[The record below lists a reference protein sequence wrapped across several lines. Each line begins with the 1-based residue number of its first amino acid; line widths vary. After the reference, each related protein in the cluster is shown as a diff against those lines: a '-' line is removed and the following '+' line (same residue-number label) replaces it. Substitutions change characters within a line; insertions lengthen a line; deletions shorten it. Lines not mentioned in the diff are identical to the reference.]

1 MILDEVITDL
11 PTLLRAWEDRA
22 MEGFN
27 LKINRV
33 GGLTQA
39 RLMRDVGERL
49 GMTVNVEDAWGG
61 DLTTA
66 AVSHLAASTRT
77 RDAW

>member
-1 MILDEVITDL
+1 
-11 PTLLRAWEDRA
+11 

-33 GGLTQA
+33 GGLTKA
-39 RLMRDVGERL
+39 KLMRDVGQEL
-49 GMTVNVEDAWGG
+49 GISVSVEDSWGG

-66 AVSHLAASTRT
+66 AVSHLAASTNPRHFSSS
-77 RDAW
+77 RS